1 MQGVILR
8 QAEDAVPWQQGG
20 VAVGDDELR
29 IAGDAHQND
38 VARHGDVLDR
48 LPCKLEVLRQQ
59 DLVQAGRAAAQ
70 RQQLADGIRLDL
82 ALKDVA
88 QVVGAAH
95 YGVHA

>member
-1 MQGVILR
+1 MKIIVDMMGGDNAPLAVLEGAA
-8 QAEDAVPWQQGG
+8 QAVKEY
-20 VAVGDDELR
+20 
-29 IAGDAHQND
+29 
-38 VARHGDVLDR
+38 R

-59 DLVQAGRAAAQ
+59 NFVQAGSAAAQ
-70 RQQLADGIRLDL
+70 REQLADGIRLDL